1 MTPKNPRDASWEA
14 AWLPRRPLS
23 GREKSGPYR
32 RRPRDEAL
40 TDPLIEANPLVK
52 RSLVIVDVDTTEIE
66 GLTTLLGLPHE
77 SWAVRRRGPVGT
89 GHLGW
94 ALTAPVC
101 LTDAARRRPVRLLA
115 RIETGLTDVL
125 GADTA
130 YTGRITRN
138 PIHPGP
144 HRHTLWDLSLIHIS
158 EPTRPY

>member
-1 MTPKNPRDASWEA
+1 MTPKNPRAASWEA

-77 SWAVRRRGPVGT
+77 SWSD
-89 GHLGW
+89 
-94 ALTAPVC
+94 
-101 LTDAARRRPVRLLA
+101 DAAPS
-115 RIETGLTDVL
+115 
-125 GADTA
+125 
-130 YTGRITRN
+130 
-138 PIHPGP
+138 GP
-144 HRHTLWDLSLIHIS
+144 DIS
-158 EPTRPY
+158 AGHSPPPSA